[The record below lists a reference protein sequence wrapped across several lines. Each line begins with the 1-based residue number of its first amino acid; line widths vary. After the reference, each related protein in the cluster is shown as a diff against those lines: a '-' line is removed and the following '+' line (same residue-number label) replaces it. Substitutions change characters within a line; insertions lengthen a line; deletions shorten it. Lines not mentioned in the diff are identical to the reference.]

1 MPTLKQRINHL
12 KRKISSKNTEIESH
26 NAKIEKARKA
36 IETLTAELT
45 AANSELTA
53 LEGELLTQ
61 TLIKKGVVISEVRA
75 AVEAGLFDKEPVKKP
90 VSASETMEIPKTEQ
104 GDICITPEE
113 KVTEQEENNE
123 ISDC

>member
-61 TLIKKGVVISEVRA
+61 TLITKGVVISEVRA
-75 AVEAGLFDKEPVKKP
+75 AVEAGLFDKEPV
-90 VSASETMEIPKTEQ
+90 SASTTTEIPKTEQ
-104 GDICITPEE
+104 GDICITHEN

-123 ISDC
+123 ISDS

>member
-53 LEGELLTQ
+53 LEGELLTE

-75 AVEAGLFDKEPVKKP
+75 AVEAGLFDKEPVKNP
-90 VSASETMEIPKTEQ
+90 VSASKTTEIPKTEQ
-104 GDICITPEE
+104 GDICITPENI
-113 KVTEQEENNE
+113 VTEQEVNNE
-123 ISDC
+123 ISDS